1 LSNINGK
8 IDENSKYLKDINT
21 IIDNLSHLENIGDYL
36 FDIPDNDISWLI
48 FHEFFLCGK
57 DKFIEYITYLKIYQK
72 YKKVLQS
79 NLSCFLPQ
87 KKQIETIMTANMA
100 SVMDERIIN
109 FSEKNANDVQTL
121 KNIIKDKKKFPRELF
136 SELKNAFP
144 CIIANIRTYSDFI
157 PLEFE
162 MFDLVIIDEA
172 SQVSIAQ
179 ALPALFRA
187 KKVIVL

>member
-1 LSNINGK
+1 M
-8 IDENSKYLKDINT
+8 
-21 IIDNLSHLENIGDYL
+21 
-36 FDIPDNDISWLI
+36 
-48 FHEFFLCGK
+48 
-57 DKFIEYITYLKIYQK
+57 QAR
-72 YKKVLQS
+72 
-79 NLSCFLPQ
+79 LSCFLPQ
-87 KKQIETIMTANMA
+87 KKQIEVIMTANMA

-109 FSEKNANDVQTL
+109 FSERNANDVQTL